1 MPAVEGS
8 RVGGGA
14 RGTHCLTVGYDD
26 LGRETVKSSAN
37 AVRWGV
43 IKQMNRK
50 TQIDDVSLVAL
61 LNF

>member
-37 AVRWGV
+37 VVRWGV

-50 TQIDDVSLVAL
+50 T
-61 LNF
+61 